1 MINRI
6 TTSKNQAVGS
16 IHINQT
22 AALNKLKLTGNQRM
36 VHEPLLSLGR
46 SAGAYELLDLLR
58 KKGVNAAATVYR
70 ALNELRHKGLVQKIV
85 STRTFIAHQ
94 QPKDKSEE
102 SVLLICQHCGEVSSI
117 KDNKIAEVFNKNIEQ
132 SGYKVS
138 TYHLELMVSC
148 DSCEDALRLSKKR
161 LSA

>member
-6 TTSKNQAVGS
+6 TTAGDRAEDPIYVKQLANTHVP
-16 IHINQT
+16 
-22 AALNKLKLTGNQRM
+22 KLTGNQRM
-36 VHEPLLSLGR
+36 VYEALLSLGR
-46 SAGAYELLDLLR
+46 SAGAYEILELLK

-70 ALNELRHKGLVQKIV
+70 ALNDLRHKGLVQKIV

-117 KDNKIAEVFNKNIEQ
+117 NDDKIAEVFDRNIAQ

-148 DSCEDALRLSKKR
+148 DSCDEALR
-161 LSA
+161 

>member
-1 MINRI
+1 MINRL
-6 TTSKNQAVGS
+6 TTAENRTADPIYLKQPATTNKPRLTSNQKMVYE
-16 IHINQT
+16 
-22 AALNKLKLTGNQRM
+22 ALLD
-36 VHEPLLSLGR
+36 LGR

-94 QPKDKSEE
+94 QPKNMSEE

-117 KDNKIAEVFNKNIEQ
+117 NDDKIVEVFDKNIEQ
-132 SGYKVS
+132 SGFKVS

-148 DSCEDALRLSKKR
+148 DSCDNRLR
-161 LSA
+161 

>member
-1 MINRI
+1 MINRL
-6 TTSKNQAVGS
+6 TTAEGRSADPIYLEQMTSVKIPRLTSNQKMVYEVL
-16 IHINQT
+16 
-22 AALNKLKLTGNQRM
+22 LN
-36 VHEPLLSLGR
+36 LGR

-70 ALNELRHKGLVQKIV
+70 ALNELSHKGLVEKIV

-94 QPKDKSEE
+94 QPKSTGEE
-102 SVLLICQHCGEVSSI
+102 SILLICEHCGEVSSI
-117 KDNKIAEVFNKNIEQ
+117 SDNKIVEVFDKNIAQ

-148 DSCEDALRLSKKR
+148 DSCDDR
-161 LSA
+161 

>member
-1 MINRI
+1 
-6 TTSKNQAVGS
+6 
-16 IHINQT
+16 
-22 AALNKLKLTGNQRM
+22 M
-36 VHEPLLSLGR
+36 VYEALLSLGR
-46 SAGAYELLDLLR
+46 SAGAYEILELLK

-70 ALNELRHKGLVQKIV
+70 ALNDLRHKGLVQKIV

-117 KDNKIAEVFNKNIEQ
+117 NDDKIAEVFDRNIAQ

-148 DSCEDALRLSKKR
+148 DSCDEALR
-161 LSA
+161 

>member
-1 MINRI
+1 MIMINRI
-6 TTSKNQAVGS
+6 TTAGDRAEDPIYVKQLANTHVP
-16 IHINQT
+16 
-22 AALNKLKLTGNQRM
+22 KLTGNQRM
-36 VHEPLLSLGR
+36 VYEALLSLGR
-46 SAGAYELLDLLR
+46 SAGAYEILELLK

-70 ALNELRHKGLVQKIV
+70 ALNDLRHKGLVQKIV

-117 KDNKIAEVFNKNIEQ
+117 NDDKIAEVFDRNIAQ

-148 DSCEDALRLSKKR
+148 DSCDEALR
-161 LSA
+161 

>member
-6 TTSKNQAVGS
+6 TTAGDRAEDPIYVKQLANTHVP
-16 IHINQT
+16 
-22 AALNKLKLTGNQRM
+22 KLTGNQRM
-36 VHEPLLSLGR
+36 VYEALLNLGR
-46 SAGAYELLDLLR
+46 SAGAYEILELLK

-70 ALNELRHKGLVQKIV
+70 ALNDLRHKGLVQKIV

-117 KDNKIAEVFNKNIEQ
+117 NDDKIAEVFDRNIAQ

-148 DSCEDALRLSKKR
+148 DSCDEALR
-161 LSA
+161 